1 MNGAFSHQVT
11 HNLNTKLSLKH
22 FSNLYVGGN
31 SSWTGMSVK
40 CVIFVNFSCI
50 TNLFIFYQDQT
61 NESRLMPISCQHWK
75 REFFT
80 KEDVSDSDEGEGCVE
95 YARKICMMKSVPL
108 NEILQHKDPNAIKQP
123 TVQNDSNDDDD
134 TLPSLPS
141 SQVSL
146 EDDDTETIT
155 ISSDEDLENSMRQI
169 DTDAITQVSLE

>member
-1 MNGAFSHQVT
+1 
-11 HNLNTKLSLKH
+11 
-22 FSNLYVGGN
+22 
-31 SSWTGMSVK
+31 
-40 CVIFVNFSCI
+40 
-50 TNLFIFYQDQT
+50 
-61 NESRLMPISCQHWK
+61 
-75 REFFT
+75 
-80 KEDVSDSDEGEGCVE
+80 
-95 YARKICMMKSVPL
+95 MMKSVPL